1 MDRFRL
7 IKVLRV
13 ALMPALV
20 WAIYLLKGNLWF
32 RLYPVL
38 MVSLAFVIF
47 FVSLF
52 RTPLVESVARRTGEI
67 LDVRARRY
75 CRTVTVV
82 WTVFLALHL
91 LVTAGTVFA
100 SREAWAFYNGFLAYV
115 MMGLLF
121 AGEWM
126 IRGRIRRG

>member
-75 CRTVTVV
+75 CRAVTVV

-91 LVTAGTVFA
+91 LVTAGTVFV

-126 IRGRIRRG
+126 IRRRIRRG